1 MHFVL
6 LTGKGVIPVKKTI
19 CLLLCVLLLA
29 SCLAGCGGRSAEAPA
44 ETAPAEET
52 AALDITGRYALSDRG
67 EAILTGDGLT
77 GAADVSDNNRVFY
90 EIFVGSF
97 SDSNGDGVGDL
108 RGIIQR
114 MDYLNDGKPDSGL
127 SLGVEGLWLTPI
139 YQSPSYHKYDV
150 EDFYAVDPAFGT
162 MEDLEEL
169 AALCHERGVKLIL
182 DLPINHTSSDC
193 KWFSQFKRAHRSGDT
208 TDPCYDFYSWC
219 RADARPAGR
228 AFEPIGGCDDYY
240 ECNFWSEMPELNFD
254 NPAVREEV
262 LKIAKFYLDK
272 GVDGF
277 RFDAAKY
284 VYFGDH
290 TASVDFWLW
299 YMQELRAVDPD
310 LYAVAE
316 VWDADAVT
324 DVYYPALNCFDFT
337 VSQTSGHIADAA
349 KNGNVSRLTSYVQDY
364 LKHVKALR
372 EDATIVPFIA
382 NHDTDRAAG
391 YLTVSDGKM
400 AMAANLYLLGP
411 GSPFIY
417 YGEEIG
423 LKGSRGGSNTDANRR
438 LAMLWGDGDTV
449 KDPVGTSY
457 ERSKQ
462 LNGTVADQLGS
473 GDSLYSRYKAL
484 LMIRRANPEIARG
497 EYSSLNFPGSKL
509 GGFTSTWEG
518 STVCVLHNATDE
530 PITADLAA
538 AGLNV
543 SEIRAFIGQGAA
555 VLDGTTLT
563 LDAQTSV
570 VLK

>member
-1 MHFVL
+1 M
-6 LTGKGVIPVKKTI
+6 KKTI

-29 SCLAGCGGRSAEAPA
+29 PCLAGCGKKPAESADTPAAPA
-44 ETAPAEET
+44 ENAPA
-52 AALDITGRYALSDRG
+52 LDASGRYALSDGG
-67 EAILTGDGLT
+67 EAVLTGEGLV
-77 GAADVSDNNRVFY
+77 GAADVDDNNRVFY

-97 SDSNGDGVGDL
+97 SDSDGDGAGDL
-108 RGIIQR
+108 RGIIRR
-114 MDYLNDGKPDSGL
+114 MDYLNDGDPDSGL
-127 SLGVEGLWLTPI
+127 SLGVEGLWLTPVFA
-139 YQSPSYHKYDV
+139 SPSYHKYDV
-150 EDFYAVDPAFGT
+150 ADFYAIDPAFGT

-182 DLPINHTSSDC
+182 DLPINHTSADN
-193 KWFSQFKRAHRSGDT
+193 KWFSQFKAAHRKGDAA
-208 TDPCYDFYSWC
+208 DPYYDFYSWC
-219 RADARPAGR
+219 RADERPAGR
-228 AFEPIGGCDDYY
+228 AFEPIGGCDDCY
-240 ECNFWSEMPELNFD
+240 ECNFWDQMPELNFD

-262 LKIAKFYLDK
+262 LSIAKFYLDK

-284 VYFGDH
+284 VYFGENGES
-290 TASVDFWLW
+290 ADFWVW
-299 YMQELRAVDPD
+299 YMDELRAVRPE

-324 DVYYPALNCFDFT
+324 DVYYPALNCFNFT
-337 VSQTSGHIADAA
+337 VSQTSGYITEAA
-349 KNGNVSRLTSYVQDY
+349 KNGNVSRLTSYVQAY
-364 LKHVKALR
+364 LSRVRELR
-372 EDATIVPFIA
+372 ADATIVPFVA

-391 YLTVSDGKM
+391 FLTVSDGKM

-423 LKGSRGGSNTDANRR
+423 MKGSRGGSNTDANRR

-449 KDPVGTSY
+449 KDPTGSTY
-457 ERSKQ
+457 DASKQ
-462 LNGTVADQLGS
+462 LNGTVADQLGD
-473 GDSLYSRYKAL
+473 GDSLYNRYKAL

-497 EYSSLNFPGSKL
+497 DYTALSFPGSKL
-509 GGFTSTWEG
+509 GGFSSTWQG
-518 STVCVLHNATDE
+518 GTVVVLHNATDE

-538 AGLNV
+538 AGLSV
-543 SEIRAFIGQGAA
+543 SGIRAFIGQGVAT
-555 VLDGTTLT
+555 LDGTTLT